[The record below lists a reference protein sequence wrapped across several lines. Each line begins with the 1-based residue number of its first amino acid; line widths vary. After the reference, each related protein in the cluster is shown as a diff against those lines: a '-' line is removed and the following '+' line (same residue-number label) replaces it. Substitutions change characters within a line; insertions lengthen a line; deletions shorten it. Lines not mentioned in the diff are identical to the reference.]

1 MLFMNNYTY
10 IYIRII
16 NYISI
21 KTFSKHTI
29 NIQLYKNNELH
40 SNIKLKTLLLFQ
52 ITVVIK

>member
-1 MLFMNNYTY
+1 MNNYTY

-21 KTFSKHTI
+21 KTFNKHTI